1 MVHNFGDAENAVVV
15 ASAVE
20 LPEKVWTF
28 SWFNGGARYTGLPYQ
43 DRETDTFGVLEIY
56 LLTLE
61 DPDNSVGPRLSLYD
75 HENEWVWW

>member
-28 SWFNGGARYTGLPYQ
+28 SWFNGGTRYTGLPYQ

-61 DPDNSVGPRLSLYD
+61 APDNSVGPRLSLYD